1 MSYPRIYSLSTL
13 GILKHYIHDYL
24 FHPTRTDFV
33 GSNGVG
39 KSIIADLLQMIFVY
53 DKDLIKFGTDGV
65 KKEERQ
71 INTLPYKTKCAYCF
85 LNIEVDLGKFITIGI
100 QINSQKGKRI
110 IPYVITKQADINLK
124 INELALE
131 KEELIFARDLLKRK
145 ESGEKEIAD
154 IQDLATFLYEKQG
167 LRLNF
172 FGNNESVN
180 TYYKFLYDKNILPL
194 NLSQDKNLKAFA
206 KVIQSF
212 SKAKTLNL
220 SGNQASRNLKEFLFE
235 ESDEDILVNFQKEQS
250 ELEKILR
257 EYESLNK
264 DIQNLSNKQKKLIYL
279 RELEQSHKA
288 QFKSFKKAE
297 LQNTYIE
304 LKQLQQSETDGKTL
318 TATHQLELD
327 ELKTAIE
334 NLPKEEKAVKQSYEE
349 ADANFNMFNR
359 YEELVNSIEK
369 LGEDITELK
378 MFIFPEVDDSWRNEI
393 QRIDISN
400 RNNEAIKKEI
410 AFAKPYLEKY
420 KTLKNIVRIRK
431 EQSEILDELKS
442 SLKEEKAA
450 KEKLLSLL
458 LQDNDED
465 GLLYWYLKNLPT
477 LNDEQLQAILYYAT
491 TPVSE
496 ISNPDGS
503 FQYINPDELIKDFEA
518 NSSQKGLWLK
528 LGALRQFIQLNPD
541 AALLGDRANL
551 QQSVQQLINKLN
563 AAVNSMNSKLE
574 ALAHIADGKSYDTS
588 LFDYP
593 FDIAIVEN
601 SNIEKLKNA
610 VACIL
615 QIDERITQLQ
625 AQKKREEEE
634 LSEIRNRFKVEYD
647 EPEVVK
653 KELLK
658 IRKECDQKKVQ
669 FYQEKGARQTK
680 LESLESKLQ
689 RDKQDLQ
696 IIIDNLTKKQAE
708 FNTFNSAYYKDF
720 QENIE
725 DFPLTPNDIEELG
738 QNYNELWEEYK
749 TTFIGI
755 SNSFEETSNE
765 KNPAVQLAIKDQGF
779 SFRVLEEALLGSKI
793 KSTDDIAT
801 ALQEANQ
808 TRTTIANG
816 IRDNMIKI
824 FSRTT
829 ERYDKYDDQVK
840 RINAFFVDR
849 KISGKFY
856 FKLEFDGNKEIK
868 IDYIKQMAYEVRNT
882 ATKGELHFGQSIV
895 DFIEDFFRKQAKI
908 KDKVPID
915 KLLNPKTYFE
925 LSAKLTDRFGTEVP
939 GSTGETYSAIAL
951 LGIARLSA
959 VQKEKR
965 NGLRF
970 IILEELGSLDN
981 TNFNTFPAIAEEF
994 QYQIITMAPHTFNI
1008 GLSDEWYAHHLIK
1021 GKEDDNINYC
1031 PSASYFKTE
1040 DSNEDLNI
1048 YINKIAN
1055 ELD

>member
-1 MSYPRIYSLSTL
+1 MNYPRIYSLSTV

-33 GSNGVG
+33 GANGVG

-85 LNIEVDLGKFITIGI
+85 LNIEVNAGKFITIGI

-110 IPYVITKQADINLK
+110 IPFVITKQAEINLK
-124 INELALE
+124 INELSLE
-131 KEELIFARDLLKRK
+131 KEELIFAKDLLKEK
-145 ESGEKEIAD
+145 EAGEKEIVD
-154 IQDLATFLYEKQG
+154 IQDLATFLYEKHK

-172 FGNNESVN
+172 FSNNESVS

-235 ESDEDILVNFQKEQS
+235 ESDEDILANFQKEQS

-257 EYESLNK
+257 EYESLNNE
-264 DIQNLSNKQKKLIYL
+264 IQNLSNKQKRLINL
-279 RELEQSHKA
+279 RELEQSHKVK
-288 QFKSFKKAE
+288 FKSFKEAE
-297 LQNTYIE
+297 LQNTSIE
-304 LKQLQQSETDGKTL
+304 LKQLQQKELEGKTHI
-318 TATHQLELD
+318 ATQETEFN

-334 NLPKEEKAVKQSYEE
+334 NLPAEEKVIKQGYEE
-349 ADANFNMFNR
+349 ADANLNMFNR
-359 YEELVNSIEK
+359 YQDLSNSIEK
-369 LGEDITELK
+369 LGEDIKELK
-378 MFIFPEVDDSWRNEI
+378 MFIRPEVDDSWANEI

-400 RNNEAIKKEI
+400 RNNQDIKKEI
-410 AFAKPYLEKY
+410 TFSKPYLEKY
-420 KTLKNIVRIRK
+420 KTLEKIVQIRK

-442 SLKEEKAA
+442 SLKKEKET

-458 LQDNDED
+458 QNNDEN
-465 GLLYWYLKNLPT
+465 GLLHWYIKNLPT
-477 LNDEQLQAILYYAT
+477 LDNQQLQAFLYYAT
-491 TPVSE
+491 IPVSE
-496 ISNPDGS
+496 ISNPNNLS
-503 FQYINPDELIKDFEA
+503 QYINPNELIDNFKATPSEE
-518 NSSQKGLWLK
+518 GLWLK
-528 LGALRQFIQLNPD
+528 LGALHQFIKSNSD
-541 AALLGDRANL
+541 AALLGNRTNL
-551 QQSVQQLINKLN
+551 EQSVKQLIKKLN
-563 AAVNSMNSKLE
+563 TEIDFIHSKQE
-574 ALAHIADGKSYDTS
+574 ALTNIADGKPYEIS
-588 LFDYP
+588 LFEYS
-593 FDIAIVEN
+593 FDISIVVF

-615 QIDERITQLQ
+615 QIDEKISQLQ
-625 AQKKREEEE
+625 SQKKGEEEE
-634 LSEIRNRFKVEYD
+634 LLEIKNHFKIEYD

-658 IRKECDQKKVQ
+658 VRKEWSNKKDKFYEQKGV
-669 FYQEKGARQTK
+669 K
-680 LESLESKLQ
+680 LSKMDSLERELQ
-689 RDKQDLQ
+689 RYKQDLQ
-696 IIIDNLTKKQAE
+696 TIISNLTKKQTE
-708 FNTFNSAYYKDF
+708 FNTLNGNYYEYF
-720 QENIE
+720 QENITT
-725 DFPLTPNDIEELG
+725 FPLTRGNIEELKFT
-738 QNYNELWEEYK
+738 YNELWEEYK
-749 TTFIGI
+749 TVFIGI

-765 KNPAVQLAIKDQGF
+765 KNPAIQLAIKDQSF
-779 SFRVLEEALLGSKI
+779 SFRVLEEVLLGNKI
-793 KSTDDIAT
+793 KSTDDITT
-801 ALQEANQ
+801 ALDEANQ

-824 FSRTT
+824 FSKTT
-829 ERYDKYDDQVK
+829 ERYEKYDDQVK

-849 KISGKFY
+849 KISNKFY

-868 IDYIKQMAYEVRNT
+868 IDYIKQIAYEVRNT
-882 ATKGELHFGQSIV
+882 ATKGELQFGQSIV

-908 KDKVPID
+908 KNKVPID

-925 LSAKLTDRFGTEVP
+925 LSAKLTDQFGTEVP

-1021 GKEDDNINYC
+1021 GKKDDNINYC
-1031 PSASYFKTE
+1031 PSASYFKTK

-1048 YINKIAN
+1048 YINRIEK
-1055 ELD
+1055 

>member
-1 MSYPRIYSLSTL
+1 MSYPRIYSLSTV
-13 GILKHYIHDYL
+13 GVLKHYIHDYL

-53 DKDLIKFGTDGV
+53 DKDLVKFGTDGV

-71 INTLPYKTKCAYCF
+71 ISTLPYKTKCAYCF
-85 LNIEVDLGKFITIGI
+85 LNIEVDSGKFLTIGI

-110 IPYVITKQADINLK
+110 IPFVITKQADINLK
-124 INELALE
+124 INELTLE
-131 KEELIFARDLLKRK
+131 KEGLLFAKDLLKEK
-145 ESGEKEIAD
+145 ESGDKEIAD
-154 IQDLATFLYEKQG
+154 IQDLATFLYEKHG

-235 ESDEDILVNFQKEQS
+235 ESDEDILANFQKEQS

-264 DIQNLSNKQKKLIYL
+264 DIQNLSNKQKKLINL

-288 QFKSFKKAE
+288 KFKSFKKAE
-297 LQNTYIE
+297 FQNAYIE
-304 LKQLQQSETDGKTL
+304 LKKLQQREAEGKAL
-318 TATHQLELD
+318 IATQQTELD

-334 NLPKEEKAVKQSYEE
+334 NFPAEEKAVKQSYEE
-349 ADANFNMFNR
+349 ADANFNIFNR
-359 YEELVNSIEK
+359 YEELANSIEK
-369 LGEDITELK
+369 VGKNVNELK
-378 MFIFPEVDDSWRNEI
+378 MFILPEVDDSWRNKT

-400 RNNEAIKKEI
+400 RNNEDIKKEI
-410 AFAKPYLEKY
+410 AFAKPYLGKY
-420 KTLKNIVRIRK
+420 KTLKNIVQTRK
-431 EQSEILDELKS
+431 EQSGILDELKS
-442 SLKEEKAA
+442 SLKKDKAT
-450 KEKLLSLL
+450 KEKLLLL
-458 LQDNDED
+458 LRENDEN
-465 GLLYWYLKNLPT
+465 GLLYWYLKNLPA

-491 TPVSE
+491 IPVSE
-496 ISNPDGS
+496 ISNPDDS
-503 FQYINPDELIKDFEA
+503 FQYVNPDELIKDFKA
-518 NSSQKGLWLK
+518 TSSPKGLWLK
-528 LGALRQFIQLNPD
+528 LGALHQFIQFNPD

-551 QQSVQQLINKLN
+551 EQSVQQLIHKLN
-563 AAVNSMNSKLE
+563 AETSSINSKIE
-574 ALAHIADGKSYDTS
+574 ALDNITDGKPYDTS
-588 LFDYP
+588 LFDHSI
-593 FDIAIVEN
+593 DISLVEN
-601 SNIEKLKNA
+601 SNIEKLKSA

-615 QIDERITQLQ
+615 QIDEKISQLQ
-625 AQKKREEEE
+625 SQKKREGEE
-634 LSEIRNRFKVEYD
+634 LLEIKNRFKVEYD

-653 KELLK
+653 KALLK
-658 IRKECDQKKVQ
+658 VRKEWSDKKDN
-669 FYQEKGARQTK
+669 FYEQKGAKQSRFK
-680 LESLESKLQ
+680 SLESDIQ

-696 IIIDNLTKKQAE
+696 IIIGNLIKRQTE
-708 FNTFNSAYYKDF
+708 FDTLNSAYYKDF
-720 QENIE
+720 QENVE
-725 DFPLTPNDIEELG
+725 VFPLTLNDIEELSR
-738 QNYNELWEEYK
+738 NYNELWEEYK

-801 ALQEANQ
+801 TLQEANQ

-925 LSAKLTDRFGTEVP
+925 LSAKLTDQFGTEVP

-994 QYQIITMAPHTFNI
+994 QYQIVTMAPHTFNI

-1031 PSASYFKTE
+1031 PSASYFKTK

-1048 YINKIAN
+1048 YINRIAK
-1055 ELD
+1055 

>member
-1 MSYPRIYSLSTL
+1 MSYPRIYSLSTV
-13 GILKHYIHDYL
+13 GVLKHYVHDYL

-39 KSIIADLLQMIFVY
+39 KSIIADLLQMVFVY

-71 INTLPYKTKCAYCF
+71 ISTLPYKTKYAYCF
-85 LNIEVDLGKFITIGI
+85 LNIEVDTGKFITIGI

-110 IPYVITKQADINLK
+110 IPFVVTKQADMNLK
-124 INELALE
+124 INELVLE
-131 KEELIFARDLLKRK
+131 KEGLIFARDLLKEK
-145 ESGEKEIAD
+145 ESGEKEIVD
-154 IQDLATFLYEKQG
+154 IQELATFLYEKQG

-172 FGNNESVN
+172 FGNNESAN

-235 ESDEDILVNFQKEQS
+235 ESDEDILSNFQKEQS

-264 DIQNLSNKQKKLIYL
+264 DIQNLSNKQKRLISL

-288 QFKSFKKAE
+288 KFKSFKEAE
-297 LQNTYIE
+297 LHNAYIE
-304 LKQLQQSETDGKTL
+304 LKQLQDREAEGKAAI
-318 TATHQLELD
+318 ATHQIELD

-334 NLPKEEKAVKQSYEE
+334 NLPAEEKVIKQGYEE

-359 YEELVNSIEK
+359 YETLTTSIEK
-369 LGEDITELK
+369 LGEDINELK
-378 MFIFPEVDDSWRNEI
+378 MFILPEIAGSWNNEI
-393 QRIDISN
+393 QKIDILSRYN
-400 RNNEAIKKEI
+400 QDIKKEI

-420 KTLKNIVRIRK
+420 RTLENIVRIRK
-431 EQSEILDELKS
+431 EQLEILDELKS
-442 SLKEEKAA
+442 SLKKEKSV

-458 LQDNDED
+458 WNKDEN
-465 GLLYWYLKNLPT
+465 GLLYWYIKNLPV
-477 LNDEQLQAILYYAT
+477 LDNEQLQAVLYYAT

-496 ISNPDGS
+496 VTTPDNS
-503 FQYINPDELIKDFEA
+503 AQYVNPDELIRDFKA
-518 NSSQKGLWLK
+518 NSSSKGIWLK
-528 LGALRQFIQLNPD
+528 LGALHQFIQFNPD

-551 QQSVQQLINKLN
+551 EQSVQQLMHKLN
-563 AAVNSMNSKLE
+563 AEVSSINSKIE
-574 ALAHIADGKSYDTS
+574 ALEHITDGKPYDTS
-588 LFDYP
+588 LFDHS
-593 FDIAIVEN
+593 FDISLVES
-601 SNIEKLKNA
+601 SNIEKLKSA

-615 QIDERITQLQ
+615 QIDEKISQLRS
-625 AQKKREEEE
+625 QKKREEEE
-634 LSEIRNRFKVEYD
+634 LLEIKNRFKVAYD

-658 IRKECDQKKVQ
+658 VRKEWSDKKDK
-669 FYQEKGARQTK
+669 FYEQKGARQTK
-680 LESLESKLQ
+680 LDSLESKIQ
-689 RDKQDLQ
+689 RDKRDLQ
-696 IIIDNLTKKQAE
+696 TIIDNLIKKQTE
-708 FNTFNSAYYKDF
+708 FNTLNSAYYKDF
-720 QENIE
+720 QENVE
-725 DFPLTPNDIEELG
+725 NFPSSTPKDIEALG
-738 QNYNELWEEYK
+738 RNYNELWEEYK
-749 TTFIGI
+749 TAFIGI

-793 KSTDDIAT
+793 RSTDDIAT

-824 FSRTT
+824 FSKTT

-895 DFIEDFFRKQAKI
+895 DFIEDFFKKQAKI
-908 KDKVPID
+908 KDKIPID

-925 LSAKLTDRFGTEVP
+925 LSAKLTDQFGTEVP

-994 QYQIITMAPHTFNI
+994 QYQIVTMAPHTFNI

-1031 PSASYFKTE
+1031 PSASYFKTK

-1048 YINKIAN
+1048 YINRIAK
-1055 ELD
+1055 

>member
-1 MSYPRIYSLSTL
+1 MSYPRIYSLSTV
-13 GILKHYIHDYL
+13 GVLKHYIHDYL

-53 DKDLIKFGTDGV
+53 DKDLVKFGTDGV

-71 INTLPYKTKCAYCF
+71 ISTLPYKTKCAYCF
-85 LNIEVDLGKFITIGI
+85 LNIEVDSGKFITIGI

-110 IPYVITKQADINLK
+110 IPFVITKQADINLK
-124 INELALE
+124 INELVLE
-131 KEELIFARDLLKRK
+131 KEGLIFAKDVLKEK
-145 ESGEKEIAD
+145 DSGEKEIVD
-154 IQDLATFLYEKQG
+154 IQDLATFLYQKHG

-235 ESDEDILVNFQKEQS
+235 ESDEDILANFHKEQT

-257 EYESLNK
+257 EYESLDK
-264 DIQNLSNKQKKLIYL
+264 DIQNLSNKQKRLTNL
-279 RELEQSHKA
+279 RELEQSHKTK
-288 QFKSFKKAE
+288 FKSFKEAE
-297 LQNTYIE
+297 LQNAYIE
-304 LKQLQQSETDGKTL
+304 LKQLQDKEAESKAEI
-318 TATHQLELD
+318 ATHQIELD
-327 ELKTAIE
+327 KLKTAIE
-334 NLPKEEKAVKQSYEE
+334 NLPIEEKAIKQAYEE
-349 ADANFNMFNR
+349 ADANFNMFSQ
-359 YEELVNSIEK
+359 YEELANNSEK
-369 LGEDITELK
+369 LSEDINELK
-378 MFIFPEVDDSWRNEI
+378 MFILPEVGDSWNGEI
-393 QRIDISN
+393 QRIDISK
-400 RNNEAIKKEI
+400 RDNEDIKKEI

-420 KTLKNIVRIRK
+420 KTLKNIVQTRK
-431 EQSEILDELKS
+431 EQFEILDESKS
-442 SLKEEKAA
+442 SLKKEKVA
-450 KEKLLSLL
+450 KEKLLSILRTNEENSLL
-458 LQDNDED
+458 N
-465 GLLYWYLKNLPT
+465 WYIKNLPK
-477 LNDEQLQAILYYAT
+477 LDNEHLQAVLHYAT

-496 ISNPDGS
+496 IDNPDDS
-503 FQYINPDELIKDFEA
+503 SQYVNPNELIKDFKA
-518 NSSQKGLWLK
+518 NSSSKGLWLK
-528 LGALRQFIQLNPD
+528 LGALHQFIQFNPD
-541 AALLGDRANL
+541 AALLGDKANL
-551 QQSVQQLINKLN
+551 EQSVQQLIHKLN
-563 AAVNSMNSKLE
+563 AEVSSINNKIE
-574 ALAHIADGKSYDTS
+574 ALEHITDGKPYNIS
-588 LFDYP
+588 LFEHS
-593 FDIAIVEN
+593 FDISIFEN
-601 SNIEKLKNA
+601 SNIEKLKSA
-610 VACIL
+610 IACIL
-615 QIDERITQLQ
+615 QIDEKISQLQ
-625 AQKKREEEE
+625 VQKKREEEE
-634 LSEIRNRFKVEYD
+634 LLEIKNRFKVAYD

-658 IRKECDQKKVQ
+658 ARKECDQNRVQ
-669 FYQEKGARQTK
+669 FYQEKGAKQMK
-680 LESLESKLQ
+680 LESLENKVQ
-689 RDKQDLQ
+689 RDKRDLQ
-696 IIIDNLTKKQAE
+696 AIIDNLTKEQVA
-708 FNTFNSAYYKDF
+708 FNRLNSAYYKHF
-720 QENIE
+720 QENVE
-725 DFPLTPNDIEELG
+725 NFPLTPKDIEELG
-738 QNYNELWEEYK
+738 RNYNELWEEYK
-749 TTFIGI
+749 TVFIGI

-765 KNPAVQLAIKDQGF
+765 KNPPVQLAIKDQFF

-824 FSRTT
+824 FSKTT

-868 IDYIKQMAYEVRNT
+868 IDYIKKMAYEVRNT
-882 ATKGELHFGQSIV
+882 ATKGELQFGQSIV
-895 DFIEDFFRKQAKI
+895 DFIEDFFKKQAKI
-908 KDKVPID
+908 KNKVPID

-925 LSAKLTDRFGTEVP
+925 LSAKLTDQYGTEVP

-1031 PSASYFKTE
+1031 PSASYFKTK
-1040 DSNEDLNI
+1040 DNNEDLDI
-1048 YINKIAN
+1048 YINNIAK
-1055 ELD
+1055 

>member
-1 MSYPRIYSLSTL
+1 MSYPRIYSLSTV

-53 DKDLIKFGTDGV
+53 DKDLIKFGTDCV

-85 LNIEVDLGKFITIGI
+85 LNIEVDAGKFIIIGI
-100 QINSQKGKRI
+100 QLNSQKGKRI
-110 IPYVITKQADINLK
+110 IPFIITKQADINLK
-124 INELALE
+124 INELVLE
-131 KEELIFARDLLKRK
+131 KEELIFAKDLLK
-145 ESGEKEIAD
+145 EKEGGKKEIVD
-154 IQDLATFLYEKQG
+154 IQDLATFLYEKHN

-172 FGNNESVN
+172 FSYNESIS

-220 SGNQASRNLKEFLFE
+220 SGNQASKNLKEFLFE
-235 ESDEDILVNFQKEQS
+235 ESDEDILANFQKEQS

-264 DIQNLSNKQKKLIYL
+264 DIQNLSTKQKRLINL
-279 RELEQSHKA
+279 RALEQSHKVK
-288 QFKSFKKAE
+288 FKSFKEAE

-304 LKQLQQSETDGKTL
+304 LKQLQQRESEGKALITNQE
-318 TATHQLELD
+318 TEFNELQI
-327 ELKTAIE
+327 AVE
-334 NLPKEEKAVKQSYEE
+334 NLPAEEDVIKKSYEE
-349 ADANFNMFNR
+349 ADANFNMFNL
-359 YEELVNSIEK
+359 YQDLSNSVEK
-369 LGEDITELK
+369 LGEDINELK
-378 MFIFPEVDDSWRNEI
+378 MFIRPELDDSWANEI

-400 RNNEAIKKEI
+400 RNNQDIKKEI
-410 AFAKPYLEKY
+410 TFSKPYLEKY
-420 KTLKNIVRIRK
+420 KTLEKIAHTRK
-431 EQSEILDELKS
+431 EQSGILDELKS
-442 SLKEEKAA
+442 SLKKDKAT

-458 LQDNDED
+458 QNNDDNR
-465 GLLYWYLKNLPT
+465 LLHWYIKNLPT
-477 LNDEQLQAILYYAT
+477 LNNEQLQAVLYYAT
-491 TPVSE
+491 TPIFE
-496 ISNPDGS
+496 IANPDNS
-503 FQYINPDELIKDFEA
+503 SQYINPNELINGFNA
-518 NSSQKGLWLK
+518 NSSKEGLWIK
-528 LGALRQFIQLNPD
+528 LGALHQFIKFNPD
-541 AALLGDRANL
+541 AALLEDRTNL
-551 QQSVQQLINKLN
+551 EQSVKKLIQKLN
-563 AAVNSMNSKLE
+563 TEINSINSKLE
-574 ALAHIADGKSYDTS
+574 ALENIADGKLYDTN
-588 LFDYP
+588 LFDYS

-615 QIDERITQLQ
+615 QIDEKISQLQ
-625 AQKKREEEE
+625 SQKKREEEE
-634 LSEIRNRFKVEYD
+634 LLEIKNKFKIEYD
-647 EPEVVK
+647 EPEVVQ

-658 IRKECDQKKVQ
+658 VRKEWSDKKDKFHEQKGVK
-669 FYQEKGARQTK
+669 QTK
-680 LESLESKLQ
+680 LESLEIQIK
-689 RDKQDLQ
+689 RDKQGLHT
-696 IIIDNLTKKQAE
+696 IIGNLNKKQTE
-708 FNTFNSAYYKDF
+708 FDTFNNGYFENF
-720 QENIE
+720 QENIT
-725 DFPLTPNDIEELG
+725 DFPLTPRNTEELEHA
-738 QNYNELWEEYK
+738 YNELWEEYK
-749 TTFIGI
+749 TDFIGI
-755 SNSFEETSNE
+755 SNLFEETSNE
-765 KNPAVQLAIKDQGF
+765 KNLAVQLAIKDHTF
-779 SFRVLEEALLGSKI
+779 SFRVLEETLLGNRI
-793 KSTDDIAT
+793 KSTDDIT
-801 ALQEANQ
+801 IALDEANQ

-824 FSRTT
+824 FSKTT
-829 ERYDKYDDQVK
+829 ERYDKYNDQIK

-849 KISGKFY
+849 KISNKFY

-868 IDYIKQMAYEVRNT
+868 IDYIKQIAFEVRNT
-882 ATKGELHFGQSIV
+882 ATKGELQFGQSIV
-895 DFIEDFFRKQAKI
+895 DFIEDFFKKQAKI
-908 KDKVPID
+908 KNKVPID

-925 LSAKLTDRFGTEVP
+925 LSAKLTDQFGTEVP

-959 VQKEKR
+959 VQKEQR

-1021 GKEDDNINYC
+1021 GKQDDNINYC
-1031 PSASYFKTE
+1031 PSASYFKTK
-1040 DSNEDLNI
+1040 DNNEDLNI
-1048 YINKIAN
+1048 YINKI
-1055 ELD
+1055 EK

>member
-1 MSYPRIYSLSTL
+1 MSYPRIYSLSTV

-33 GSNGVG
+33 GANGVG

-85 LNIEVDLGKFITIGI
+85 LNIEVNASKFITIGI
-100 QINSQKGKRI
+100 QINNQKGKRI
-110 IPYVITKQADINLK
+110 IPFVITKQADISLK

-131 KEELIFARDLLKRK
+131 KEELIFAKDLLKEK
-145 ESGEKEIAD
+145 ESGEKEIVD
-154 IQDLATFLYEKQG
+154 IQDLATFLYEKHG

-172 FGNNESVN
+172 FSNNETVN
-180 TYYKFLYDKNILPL
+180 NYYKFLYDKSILPL

-220 SGNQASRNLKEFLFE
+220 SGNQASKNLKEFLFE
-235 ESDEDILVNFQKEQS
+235 ESDEDILANFQKEQS

-264 DIQNLSNKQKKLIYL
+264 EIQNLSNKQKRLTSL
-279 RELEQSHKA
+279 RELEQSHKVK
-288 QFKSFKKAE
+288 FKSFKEAE
-297 LQNTYIE
+297 LQNACIE
-304 LKQLQQSETDGKTL
+304 LKQLEQRESEGKTL
-318 TATHQLELD
+318 IANQETEFA
-327 ELKTAIE
+327 ELKTAIQ
-334 NLPKEEKAVKQSYEE
+334 NLPAEEEIVKKSYEE
-349 ADANFNMFNR
+349 ADENFNMFNR
-359 YEELVNSIEK
+359 YQDLSNSIEK
-369 LGEDITELK
+369 LGKEVDELK
-378 MFIFPEVDDSWRNEI
+378 MLILPEVDNSWKNEI
-393 QRIDISN
+393 QRIDILS
-400 RNNEAIKKEI
+400 RNNEGIKKEI
-410 AFAKPYLEKY
+410 TFVKPYLEKY
-420 KTLKNIVRIRK
+420 KTLEKIIQTRK

-442 SLKEEKAA
+442 SLKNDKAT
-450 KEKLLSLL
+450 KEKLLELL
-458 LQDNDED
+458 KDNNEN
-465 GLLYWYLKNLPT
+465 GLLHWYIKNLP
-477 LNDEQLQAILYYAT
+477 LLDNEQLQTVLFYAT
-491 TPVSE
+491 KPISE
-496 ISNPDGS
+496 ISNPDS
-503 FQYINPDELIKDFEA
+503 LSQYINPDELIKNFEA
-518 NSSQKGLWLK
+518 NPSKDGIWLK
-528 LGALRQFIQLNPD
+528 LGALHQFIQFNPD
-541 AALLGDRANL
+541 ATLLGDKANL
-551 QQSVQQLINKLN
+551 EQSVQQLIQKLN
-563 AAVNSMNSKLE
+563 TEISSINTKLE
-574 ALAHIADGKSYDTS
+574 ALENITDGKSYDTN
-588 LFDYP
+588 LFDYS
-593 FDIAIVEN
+593 FDTAIVEN

-610 VACIL
+610 VTCIL
-615 QIDERITQLQ
+615 QIDEKTSQLQ
-625 AQKKREEEE
+625 SQKKREEEE
-634 LSEIRNRFKVEYD
+634 LLQIKNKFKVEYD
-647 EPEVVK
+647 EPGVVK

-658 IRKECDQKKVQ
+658 VRKEWSDKKDQ
-669 FYQEKGARQTK
+669 FYEQKGAKQIK
-680 LESLESKLQ
+680 FQSLESKIKS
-689 RDKQDLQ
+689 DKQALQ
-696 IIIDNLTKKQAE
+696 IIIGNLIKKQTE
-708 FNTFNSAYYKDF
+708 FTTLNDAYYQHF
-720 QENIE
+720 QKNVTN
-725 DFPLTPNDIEELG
+725 FPLTPINTEEL
-738 QNYNELWEEYK
+738 QQAYNGLWEEYK

-755 SNSFEETSNE
+755 SNSFEETSDD
-765 KNPAVQLAIKDQGF
+765 KNPAVQLTIKDQDF
-779 SFRVLEEALLGSKI
+779 SFRVLEEALLGNKI
-793 KSTDDIAT
+793 KSTDDITT
-801 ALQEANQ
+801 ALDEANQ

-824 FSRTT
+824 FSKTT
-829 ERYDKYDDQVK
+829 ERYEKYDDQVK

-849 KISGKFY
+849 KISNKFY

-868 IDYIKQMAYEVRNT
+868 IDYIKQIAYEVRNT
-882 ATKGELHFGQSIV
+882 ATKGELQFGQSIV

-908 KDKVPID
+908 KNKVPID

-925 LSAKLTDRFGTEVP
+925 LSAKLTDQFGTEVP

-1031 PSASYFKTE
+1031 PSASYFKTK
-1040 DSNEDLNI
+1040 DNNEDLNI
-1048 YINKIAN
+1048 YINRI
-1055 ELD
+1055 

>member
-1 MSYPRIYSLSTL
+1 MSYPRIYSLSTV

-33 GSNGVG
+33 GANGVG

-85 LNIEVDLGKFITIGI
+85 LNIGVNAGKFITIGI
-100 QINSQKGKRI
+100 QINNQKGKRI
-110 IPYVITKQADINLK
+110 IPFVITKQADLSLK

-131 KEELIFARDLLKRK
+131 KEELIFAKDLLKEK
-145 ESGEKEIAD
+145 EAGEKEIVD
-154 IQDLATFLYEKQG
+154 IQDLATLLYEKYK

-172 FGNNESVN
+172 FSNNETVG

-235 ESDEDILVNFQKEQS
+235 ESDEDILTNFQKEQS

-264 DIQNLSNKQKKLIYL
+264 DIQNLSNKQKRLINL
-279 RELEQSHKA
+279 RELEQSHKVK
-288 QFKSFKKAE
+288 FKAFKEAE
-297 LQNTYIE
+297 LQNAYIE
-304 LKQLQQSETDGKTL
+304 LKQLEQRESEGKTL
-318 TATHQLELD
+318 ITTQETEFA

-334 NLPKEEKAVKQSYEE
+334 NFPVKEEILKKSCED
-349 ADANFNMFNR
+349 ADENFNMFNR
-359 YEELVNSIEK
+359 YQDLSNSVEK
-369 LGEDITELK
+369 LGKEIDELK
-378 MFIFPEVDDSWRNEI
+378 MFIRPEVDDRWANEI
-393 QRIDISN
+393 QRIDILN
-400 RNNEAIKKEI
+400 RNNEGIKKEFT
-410 AFAKPYLEKY
+410 FAKPYLEKY
-420 KTLKNIVRIRK
+420 KTLEKIVQTRK

-442 SLKEEKAA
+442 SLKNDKAT
-450 KEKLLSLL
+450 KEKLLAL
-458 LQDNDED
+458 LQDNDEN
-465 GLLYWYLKNLPT
+465 GLLHWYIKNLPS
-477 LNDEQLQAILYYAT
+477 LDNEQLQTVLHYAT
-491 TPVSE
+491 KPISE
-496 ISNPDGS
+496 ISNPDNLS
-503 FQYINPDELIKDFEA
+503 QYISPDELINNFEA
-518 NSSQKGLWLK
+518 NPSKNGIWLK
-528 LGALRQFIQLNPD
+528 LGALYQFIQFNPD
-541 AALLGDRANL
+541 ATLLGDKANL
-551 QQSVQQLINKLN
+551 EKSVQQLIQKLN
-563 AAVNSMNSKLE
+563 TEIRFINTKLE
-574 ALAHIADGKSYDTS
+574 ALENIVDGKPYDVS
-588 LFDYP
+588 LFDYS
-593 FDIAIVEN
+593 FDVSIAVF

-615 QIDERITQLQ
+615 QIDEKISQLQ
-625 AQKKREEEE
+625 SQKKREEEE
-634 LSEIRNRFKVEYD
+634 LLQIKNKFKVEYD

-653 KELLK
+653 KELSK
-658 IRKECDQKKVQ
+658 VRKEWSDKKDQ
-669 FYQEKGARQTK
+669 FYEEKGAKQSK
-680 LESLESKLQ
+680 FKSLESKIKD
-689 RDKQDLQ
+689 DKQALQ
-696 IIIDNLTKKQAE
+696 IIIGNLTKKQTE
-708 FNTFNSAYYKDF
+708 FTTLNNAYYQHF
-720 QENIE
+720 QENIT
-725 DFPLTPNDIEELG
+725 DFPLTPRNTEELE
-738 QNYNELWEEYK
+738 QAYNVLWEEYK
-749 TTFIGI
+749 TAFIGI
-755 SNSFEETSNE
+755 SNSFEETSDE
-765 KNPAVQLAIKDQGF
+765 KNPAVQLTIKYQDF
-779 SFRVLEEALLGSKI
+779 SFKVLEEALLGNKI
-793 KSTDDIAT
+793 KSTDDITT
-801 ALQEANQ
+801 ALDEANQ

-824 FSRTT
+824 FSKTT
-829 ERYDKYDDQVK
+829 ERYEKYDDQVK

-849 KISGKFY
+849 KISNKFY
-856 FKLEFDGNKEIK
+856 FKLEFDGNKEVK
-868 IDYIKQMAYEVRNT
+868 IDYIKQIAYEVRNT
-882 ATKGELHFGQSIV
+882 VTKGELQFGQSII

-908 KDKVPID
+908 KNKVPID

-925 LSAKLTDRFGTEVP
+925 LSAKLTDQFGTEVP

-965 NGLRF
+965 DGLRF

-1031 PSASYFKTE
+1031 PSASYFKTK
-1040 DSNEDLNI
+1040 DNNEDLNI
-1048 YINKIAN
+1048 YVNRIEK
-1055 ELD
+1055 

>member
-1 MSYPRIYSLSTL
+1 MSYPRIYSLSTV
-13 GILKHYIHDYL
+13 GVLKHYIHDYL

-53 DKDLIKFGTDGV
+53 DKDLVKFGTDGV

-71 INTLPYKTKCAYCF
+71 ISTLPYKTKCAYCF
-85 LNIEVDLGKFITIGI
+85 LNIEVDSGKFITIGI
-100 QINSQKGKRI
+100 QISSQKSKRI
-110 IPYVITKQADINLK
+110 IPFVITKQADINLR
-124 INELALE
+124 INELVLE
-131 KEELIFARDLLKRK
+131 KEGLIFAKDVLKEK
-145 ESGEKEIAD
+145 ESGEKEIVD
-154 IQDLATFLYEKQG
+154 IQDLATFLYEKHG

-172 FGNNESVN
+172 FSNNEGVN

-235 ESDEDILVNFQKEQS
+235 ESDEDILANFQKEQS

-264 DIQNLSNKQKKLIYL
+264 DIQNLSNKQKRLTSL

-288 QFKSFKKAE
+288 KFQSFKEAE
-297 LQNTYIE
+297 LQNAYIE
-304 LKQLQQSETDGKTL
+304 LKQLQDKEAEGKTVV
-318 TATHQLELD
+318 ATLQIELD
-327 ELKTAIE
+327 DLKTAIK
-334 NLPKEEKAVKQSYEE
+334 NLPAEEKAIKQGYEN
-349 ADANFNMFNR
+349 ADVNFNMFNR
-359 YEELVNSIEK
+359 YEELAKSIEK
-369 LGEDITELK
+369 LGEDINELK
-378 MFIFPEVDDSWRNEI
+378 MFILPEVDNSWGNEI

-400 RNNEAIKKEI
+400 RNNQDIKKEI

-420 KTLKNIVRIRK
+420 KTLESIVQIRK
-431 EQSEILDELKS
+431 EQLEILDELKS
-442 SLKEEKAA
+442 SLKREKAA

-458 LQDNDED
+458 WDKDEN
-465 GLLYWYLKNLPT
+465 GLLYWYIKNFPVLD
-477 LNDEQLQAILYYAT
+477 NEQLQAVLYYAT

-496 ISNPDGS
+496 ISNPDDS
-503 FQYINPDELIKDFEA
+503 SQYVNPDELIQDFNA
-518 NSSQKGLWLK
+518 NSSRKGLWLK
-528 LGALRQFIQLNPD
+528 LGALHQFIPFNPD
-541 AALLGDRANL
+541 AELLQDRANL
-551 QQSVQQLINKLN
+551 EKTIQQLVHKLN
-563 AAVNSMNSKLE
+563 IEINSVNSTLE
-574 ALAHIADGKSYDTS
+574 VLENIVDGKPYDTI
-588 LFDYP
+588 LFDYS
-593 FDIAIVEN
+593 FDIAIIEN
-601 SNIEKLKNA
+601 NNIEKLKNA

-615 QIDERITQLQ
+615 QIEEKISELQ
-625 AQKKREEEE
+625 SQKKREEEQ
-634 LSEIRNRFKVEYD
+634 LLEIKNQFKVEYD
-647 EPEVVK
+647 EPEVVR

-658 IRKECDQKKVQ
+658 IRKAWSDKKDK
-669 FYQEKGARQTK
+669 FYEQKGAKQTK
-680 LESLESKLQ
+680 LESLESKIK

-696 IIIDNLTKKQAE
+696 IIIGNLTNKQTD
-708 FNTFNSAYYKDF
+708 FTTLNSAYYKHF
-720 QENIE
+720 QENVT
-725 DFPLTPNDIEELG
+725 DFPLTPGNTEELEHS
-738 QNYNELWEEYK
+738 YNGLWEEYK
-749 TTFIGI
+749 TAFIGI

-765 KNPAVQLAIKDQGF
+765 KNPAVQLTIKDHGF

-816 IRDNMIKI
+816 IRDNMVRI

-868 IDYIKQMAYEVRNT
+868 IDYIKQIAYEVRNT
-882 ATKGELHFGQSIV
+882 ATKGELQFGQSIV
-895 DFIEDFFRKQAKI
+895 DFIEDFFKKQAKI

-925 LSAKLTDRFGTEVP
+925 LSAKLTDQFGTEVP

-1021 GKEDDNINYC
+1021 GKEDNSVNYC
-1031 PSASYFKTE
+1031 PSASYFKTKNN
-1040 DSNEDLNI
+1040 NEDLNI
-1048 YINKIAN
+1048 YINKIAK
-1055 ELD
+1055 

>member
-1 MSYPRIYSLSTL
+1 MNYPRIYSLSTV

-33 GSNGVG
+33 GANGVG

-85 LNIEVDLGKFITIGI
+85 LNIEINTGKFITIGI
-100 QINSQKGKRI
+100 QLNSQKGKRI
-110 IPYVITKQADINLK
+110 IPFVITKEADINLK

-131 KEELIFARDLLKRK
+131 KEKLLFAKDLLKGK
-145 ESGEKEIAD
+145 KTGEKEIVD
-154 IQDLATFLYEKQG
+154 IQDLATFLYEKHR

-172 FGNNESVN
+172 FSNNETVS
-180 TYYKFLYDKNILPL
+180 TYYKFLYDKKILPL

-220 SGNQASRNLKEFLFE
+220 SGNQASKNLKEFLFE
-235 ESDEDILVNFQKEQS
+235 ESDEDILANFQKEQS

-264 DIQNLSNKQKKLIYL
+264 DIQNLSNKQKRLISL
-279 RELEQSHKA
+279 RELEQEYKVKL
-288 QFKSFKKAE
+288 KSFKEAE

-304 LKQLQQSETDGKTL
+304 LKQLEQRESEEKTL
-318 TATHQLELD
+318 IATQKAEID
-327 ELKTAIE
+327 KLKIAIE
-334 NLPKEEKAVKQSYEE
+334 NLPAEEE
-349 ADANFNMFNR
+349 AIKQGYEQADTNYNKFNR
-359 YEELVNSIEK
+359 YQDLSNTIGK
-369 LGEDITELK
+369 LDKEIDELK
-378 MFIFPEVDDSWRNEI
+378 TFIRPEVDDSWMEKI

-400 RNNEAIKKEI
+400 RNNQDIKKEI
-410 AFAKPYLEKY
+410 TFAKPYLEKY
-420 KTLKNIVRIRK
+420 KTHESITQTRK
-431 EQSEILDELKS
+431 EQTEILDELKS
-442 SLKEEKAA
+442 SLKKDKTT

-458 LQDNDED
+458 RDNDEN
-465 GLLYWYLKNLPT
+465 GLLHWYIKNLPT
-477 LNDEQLQAILYYAT
+477 LDNEQLQAVLYYAT
-491 TPVSE
+491 KPISE
-496 ISNPDGS
+496 VSNPDNLS
-503 FQYINPDELIKDFEA
+503 QYVNPDELIKNFQA
-518 NSSQKGLWLK
+518 NPSKDGIWLK
-528 LGALRQFIQLNPD
+528 LGALYQFIQFNPD
-541 AALLGDRANL
+541 ATLLGDRTNL
-551 QQSVQQLINKLN
+551 EQSVNQLIQKLNTENGYIDSKLN
-563 AAVNSMNSKLE
+563 ALKN
-574 ALAHIADGKSYDTS
+574 IGDGKPYDTN
-588 LFDYP
+588 LFDYS
-593 FDIAIVEN
+593 FDPSIVES
-601 SNIEKLKNA
+601 SNIEKLKNS

-615 QIDERITQLQ
+615 QIDERIAQLQ
-625 AQKKREEEE
+625 AQKDREAEE
-634 LSEIRNRFKVEYD
+634 LLEIKNQFKIKYD
-647 EPEVVK
+647 EPEVVREELIKVRKEWNDK
-653 KELLK
+653 KNKFYERKGTIQTRFDSLK
-658 IRKECDQKKVQ
+658 IKM
-669 FYQEKGARQTK
+669 
-680 LESLESKLQ
+680 Q
-689 RDKQDLQ
+689 RDEQDLQ
-696 IIIDNLTKKQAE
+696 AILDNLTNKQAA
-708 FNTFNSAYYKDF
+708 FNTLNGTYFDYF

-725 DFPLTPNDIEELG
+725 VFSLISQNLEELE
-738 QNYNELWEEYK
+738 NDYKELWEEYK
-749 TTFIGI
+749 TTFVSI

-765 KNPAVQLAIKDQGF
+765 RNPAVQLATKDQSF

-793 KSTDDIAT
+793 RSTDDITT

-808 TRTTIANG
+808 ARTIIANG

-824 FSRTT
+824 FSKTT
-829 ERYDKYDDQVK
+829 ERYEKYEDQVK
-840 RINAFFVDR
+840 RINTFFVDR

-856 FKLEFDGNKEIK
+856 FKLQFDSNKEIK
-868 IDYIKQMAYEVRNT
+868 IDYIKQIAYEVRNT
-882 ATKGELHFGQSIV
+882 ATKGELQFGQSIV

-908 KDKVPID
+908 KNKVPID

-925 LSAKLTDRFGTEVP
+925 LSAKLTDQNGIEVP

-959 VQKEKR
+959 VQKEKQ

-1021 GKEDDNINYC
+1021 GKDDDNINYC
-1031 PSASYFKTE
+1031 PSASYFKTKN
-1040 DSNEDLNI
+1040 SNEDLNI
-1048 YINKIAN
+1048 YINRITN

>member
-1 MSYPRIYSLSTL
+1 MSYPRIYSLSTV

-24 FHPTRTDFV
+24 FHPKRTDFV
-33 GSNGVG
+33 GANGVG

-53 DKDLIKFGTDGV
+53 DKDHIKFGTDGV

-85 LNIEVDLGKFITIGI
+85 LNIEVNTGKFITIGI
-100 QINSQKGKRI
+100 QINNQKGKRI
-110 IPYVITKQADINLK
+110 IPFVITKQADISLK
-124 INELALE
+124 INELSLE
-131 KEELIFARDLLKRK
+131 KEELIFAKDLLKEK
-145 ESGEKEIAD
+145 EAVEKEIVD
-154 IQDLATFLYEKQG
+154 IQDLATFIYEKHK

-172 FGNNESVN
+172 FSNNETVN
-180 TYYKFLYDKNILPL
+180 NYYRFLYDKNILPL

-220 SGNQASRNLKEFLFE
+220 SGNQASKNLKEFLFE
-235 ESDEDILVNFQKEQS
+235 ESDEDILANFQKEQS

-264 DIQNLSNKQKKLIYL
+264 DIQNLSNKQKRLISL
-279 RELEQSHKA
+279 RELEQSHKVK
-288 QFKSFKKAE
+288 FKSFKEAE
-297 LQNTYIE
+297 LQNACIE
-304 LKQLQQSETDGKTL
+304 LKQLEQRESEGKTQI
-318 TATHQLELD
+318 TTQETEFT

-334 NLPKEEKAVKQSYEE
+334 NLPVEEEKIKKSYEE
-349 ADANFNMFNR
+349 ADENFNMFNL
-359 YEELVNSIEK
+359 YQDLSNSIEK
-369 LGEDITELK
+369 LGKEVDELK
-378 MFIFPEVDDSWRNEI
+378 MFIRPEVDDSWANEI
-393 QRIDISN
+393 QRIDILS
-400 RNNEAIKKEI
+400 RNNEGIKKEVT
-410 AFAKPYLEKY
+410 FAKPYLEKY
-420 KTLKNIVRIRK
+420 KTLEKIVQTRK

-442 SLKEEKAA
+442 SLKNDKAT
-450 KEKLLSLL
+450 KEKLLELL
-458 LQDNDED
+458 KDNNEN
-465 GLLYWYLKNLPT
+465 GLLHWYIKNLPS
-477 LNDEQLQAILYYAT
+477 LDNEQLQTVLYYAT
-491 TPVSE
+491 KPIAE
-496 ISNPDGS
+496 ISNPNNS
-503 FQYINPDELIKDFEA
+503 SQYINPDELINNFKTIPSEEGF
-518 NSSQKGLWLK
+518 WLK
-528 LGALRQFIQLNPD
+528 LGALNQFIQFNPD
-541 AALLGDRANL
+541 AVLLGDRKNL
-551 QQSVQQLINKLN
+551 EQSVQQLIQKLN
-563 AAVNSMNSKLE
+563 TEISLINTRLE
-574 ALAHIADGKSYDTS
+574 ALQNITDGKPYDVN
-588 LFDYP
+588 LFDYF
-593 FDIAIVEN
+593 FDISIAIF

-615 QIDERITQLQ
+615 QIDEKTSQLQ
-625 AQKKREEEE
+625 SQKKREEEE
-634 LSEIRNRFKVEYD
+634 LLQIKNKFKVEYD

-658 IRKECDQKKVQ
+658 VRKECDQKRVQ
-669 FYQEKGARQTK
+669 FYQEQGAKQTMLK
-680 LESLESKLQ
+680 SLESKIQ

-696 IIIDNLTKKQAE
+696 IIIGNLTKKQAE
-708 FNTFNSAYYKDF
+708 FTTLNSAYYEYF
-720 QENIE
+720 QENIT
-725 DFPLTPNDIEELG
+725 DFPSTPKNTEELE
-738 QNYNELWEEYK
+738 QAYNGLWEEYK
-749 TTFIGI
+749 TAFIGI

-765 KNPAVQLAIKDQGF
+765 NNPAVQLTIKDQDF
-779 SFRVLEEALLGSKI
+779 SFRVLEEALLGNKI
-793 KSTDDIAT
+793 KSTDDITT
-801 ALQEANQ
+801 ALDEANQ
-808 TRTTIANG
+808 TRTNIANG

-824 FSRTT
+824 FSKTT
-829 ERYDKYDDQVK
+829 ERYEKYDDQVK

-849 KISGKFY
+849 KISNKFY

-868 IDYIKQMAYEVRNT
+868 IDYIKQIAYEVRNT
-882 ATKGELHFGQSIV
+882 ATKGELQFGQSIV

-908 KDKVPID
+908 KNKVPID

-925 LSAKLTDRFGTEVP
+925 LSAKLTDQFGTEVP

-1031 PSASYFKTE
+1031 PSASYFKTK
-1040 DSNEDLNI
+1040 DNNEDLNI
-1048 YINKIAN
+1048 YINRIEK
-1055 ELD
+1055 

>member
-1 MSYPRIYSLSTL
+1 MSYPRIYSLSTV

-33 GSNGVG
+33 GANGVG

-71 INTLPYKTKCAYCF
+71 INTIPYKTKCAYCF
-85 LNIEVDLGKFITIGI
+85 LNIEVNAGKFITIGI

-110 IPYVITKQADINLK
+110 IPFVITKQADIHLK

-131 KEELIFARDLLKRK
+131 KEELIFAKDLLKEK
-145 ESGEKEIAD
+145 GAGEKEIVD
-154 IQDLATFLYEKQG
+154 IQNLATFLYEKHK

-172 FGNNESVN
+172 FSNNETVS

-220 SGNQASRNLKEFLFE
+220 SGNQASRSLKEFLFE

-264 DIQNLSNKQKKLIYL
+264 DIQNLSNKQKRLTNL
-279 RELEQSHKA
+279 RELEQSHKVK
-288 QFKSFKKAE
+288 FKSFKEAE

-304 LKQLQQSETDGKTL
+304 LKQLEQRESEGKTL
-318 TATHQLELD
+318 IETQETEFN
-327 ELKTAIE
+327 ELKTAVE
-334 NLPKEEKAVKQSYEE
+334 NLPAEEEIIKKSYEE

-359 YEELVNSIEK
+359 YQDLSNSIEK
-369 LGEDITELK
+369 LSEDINELK
-378 MFIFPEVDDSWRNEI
+378 MFIRPEVDDSWANEI
-393 QRIDISN
+393 QRIDILS
-400 RNNEAIKKEI
+400 RNNEDIKKEI
-410 AFAKPYLEKY
+410 TFAKPYLEKY
-420 KTLKNIVRIRK
+420 KTLENIVQTRK
-431 EQSEILDELKS
+431 KQSEILDELKS
-442 SLKEEKAA
+442 SLKNDKAI
-450 KEKLLSLL
+450 KEKLLAL
-458 LQDNDED
+458 LQNNDEN
-465 GLLYWYLKNLPT
+465 GLLHWYIKNLPS
-477 LNDEQLQAILYYAT
+477 LDNEQLQAVLYYAT
-491 TPVSE
+491 KPISK
-496 ISNPDGS
+496 ISNPDS
-503 FQYINPDELIKDFEA
+503 LSQYINPEELINNFKTIPSKEGF
-518 NSSQKGLWLK
+518 WLK
-528 LGALRQFIQLNPD
+528 LGALNQFIQFNSD
-541 AALLGDRANL
+541 ATLLGDKANPE
-551 QQSVQQLINKLN
+551 QSVQRLIQKLN
-563 AAVNSMNSKLE
+563 TEISFINTKLE
-574 ALAHIADGKSYDTS
+574 ALENIADGKPYDVS
-588 LFDYP
+588 LFDYF
-593 FDIAIVEN
+593 FDVSIAIF

-615 QIDERITQLQ
+615 QIDEKTSQLQ
-625 AQKKREEEE
+625 SQKKREEEE
-634 LSEIRNRFKVEYD
+634 LLQIKNKFKVEYD

-653 KELLK
+653 KELLSV
-658 IRKECDQKKVQ
+658 RKEWSDKKDH
-669 FYQEKGARQTK
+669 FYEQKGAKQSK
-680 LESLESKLQ
+680 FKSLESKIKG
-689 RDKQDLQ
+689 DKQDLQ
-696 IIIDNLTKKQAE
+696 IIIGNLTKKQTE
-708 FNTFNSAYYKDF
+708 FTTLNNAYYQHF
-720 QENIE
+720 QENVT
-725 DFPLTPNDIEELG
+725 DFPLTPRNTEELE
-738 QNYNELWEEYK
+738 QAYNGLWEEYK
-749 TTFIGI
+749 TAFIGI
-755 SNSFEETSNE
+755 SNSFEETSDE
-765 KNPAVQLAIKDQGF
+765 KNPAVQLTIKEQDF
-779 SFRVLEEALLGSKI
+779 SFRVLEEALLGNKI
-793 KSTDDIAT
+793 KSTDDITT
-801 ALQEANQ
+801 ALDEANQ

-824 FSRTT
+824 FSKTT
-829 ERYDKYDDQVK
+829 ERYEKYDDQVK

-849 KISGKFY
+849 KISNKFY

-868 IDYIKQMAYEVRNT
+868 IDYIKQIAYEVRNT
-882 ATKGELHFGQSIV
+882 ATKGELQFGQSIV

-908 KDKVPID
+908 KNKVPID

-925 LSAKLTDRFGTEVP
+925 LSAKLTDQFGTEVP

-1031 PSASYFKTE
+1031 PSASYFKTK
-1040 DSNEDLNI
+1040 DNNEDLNI
-1048 YINKIAN
+1048 YVNRIEK
-1055 ELD
+1055 

>member
-1 MSYPRIYSLSTL
+1 MSFPRIYSLSTV

-24 FHPTRTDFV
+24 FHPTRTDFI

-85 LNIEVDLGKFITIGI
+85 LNIEVATAKFISIGI
-100 QINSQKGKRI
+100 QLNSQKGKRI
-110 IPYVITKQADINLK
+110 IPFIVAKQAEITKH
-124 INELALE
+124 INELSLE
-131 KEELIFARDLLKRK
+131 KEELIFSKDLLKEK
-145 ESGEKEIAD
+145 ESGEKEIVD
-154 IQDLATFLYEKQG
+154 IQDLATFLHEKKG
-167 LRLNF
+167 LRLSF
-172 FGNNESVN
+172 FSNNEGVN

-264 DIQNLSNKQKKLIYL
+264 DIQNLSNKQKRLISL

-288 QFKSFKKAE
+288 KFKSLKEAE
-297 LQNTYIE
+297 LQNTYID
-304 LKQLQQSETDGKTL
+304 LKQLQQGETEGKTL
-318 TATHQLELD
+318 IANQQIKLD
-327 ELKTAIE
+327 ELTKAIE
-334 NLPKEEKAVKQSYEE
+334 SLPAEEEAIKRGYEE
-349 ADANFNMFNR
+349 ADANVNMFNR
-359 YEELVNSIEK
+359 YQDLSNSIEK
-369 LGEDITELK
+369 LGEDINELK
-378 MFIFPEVDDSWRNEI
+378 MFILPEVDDSWKNGI

-400 RNNEAIKKEI
+400 RNNQDIKREI

-420 KTLKNIVRIRK
+420 KTLESVVKVRK

-442 SLKEEKAA
+442 SLKKEKAT

-458 LQDNDED
+458 QDNDANC
-465 GLLYWYLKNLPT
+465 LLHWYIKNLPK
-477 LNDEQLQAILYYAT
+477 LDDEQLQVFFRYAT
-491 TPVSE
+491 TPISE
-496 ISNPDGS
+496 IANPDNS
-503 FQYINPDELIKDFEA
+503 SQYINPDELIDSFNA
-518 NSSQKGLWLK
+518 NSSKEGLWLK
-528 LGALRQFIQLNPD
+528 LGALHQFIQFNPD
-541 AALLGDRANL
+541 ATLLGDRANL
-551 QQSVQQLINKLN
+551 EQSVNQLIQKLN
-563 AAVNSMNSKLE
+563 TEITTIDSKLE
-574 ALAHIADGKSYDTS
+574 ALASIADAKPYDIN

-601 SNIEKLKNA
+601 SDIEELKSA

-615 QIDERITQLQ
+615 QIDEKVAQLQ
-625 AQKKREEEE
+625 SQKKREEEE
-634 LSEIRNRFKVEYD
+634 LLAIKNRFKVEYD
-647 EPEVVK
+647 EPEVVR
-653 KELLK
+653 KELLRL
-658 IRKECDQKKVQ
+658 RKEWSNKKDKFYEQK
-669 FYQEKGARQTK
+669 GTK
-680 LESLESKLQ
+680 QSRFKSLESDIQ

-696 IIIDNLTKKQAE
+696 NIIGNLIKKQTE
-708 FNTFNSAYYKDF
+708 FDRLNSAYYKSY
-720 QENIE
+720 QENIT
-725 DFPLTPNDIEELG
+725 DFPLAPEKVEELEDA
-738 QNYNELWEEYK
+738 YNKLWEEYK
-749 TTFIGI
+749 TVFIGI

-765 KNPAVQLAIKDQGF
+765 KNPTVQLAIKDQSF
-779 SFRVLEEALLGSKI
+779 SFRALEEALLGNKI
-793 KSTDDIAT
+793 KSADDITT

-816 IRDNMIKI
+816 IRDNMIRI

-829 ERYDKYDDQVK
+829 ERYDKYEDQVK

-849 KISGKFY
+849 KISNKFY

-868 IDYIKQMAYEVRNT
+868 IDHIKQIAYEVRNT
-882 ATKGELHFGQSIV
+882 ATKGELQFGQSIV
-895 DFIEDFFRKQAKI
+895 DFIEDFFKKLANI
-908 KDKVPID
+908 KAIVPIE

-925 LSAKLTDRFGTEVP
+925 LSAKLTDQFGTEVP

-1031 PSASYFKTE
+1031 PSASYFKTK
-1040 DSNEDLNI
+1040 DNNEDLNI
-1048 YINKIAN
+1048 YINRIEK
-1055 ELD
+1055 

>member
-1 MSYPRIYSLSTL
+1 
-13 GILKHYIHDYL
+13 
-24 FHPTRTDFV
+24 
-33 GSNGVG
+33 
-39 KSIIADLLQMIFVY
+39 MIFVY
-53 DKDLIKFGTDGV
+53 DKDLVKFGTDGV

-71 INTLPYKTKCAYCF
+71 ISTLPYKTKCAYCF
-85 LNIEVDLGKFITIGI
+85 LNIEVDSGKFITIGI
-100 QINSQKGKRI
+100 QISSQKSKRI
-110 IPYVITKQADINLK
+110 IPFVITKQADINLR

-131 KEELIFARDLLKRK
+131 KDGLIFAKDVLKEK
-145 ESGEKEIAD
+145 ESGEKEIVD
-154 IQDLATFLYEKQG
+154 IQDLATFLYEKHG

-172 FGNNESVN
+172 FGNNEGVN

-235 ESDEDILVNFQKEQS
+235 ESDEDILANFQKEQS

-264 DIQNLSNKQKKLIYL
+264 DIQNLSNKQKRLTSL

-288 QFKSFKKAE
+288 KFQSFKEAE
-297 LQNTYIE
+297 LQNAYIE
-304 LKQLQQSETDGKTL
+304 LKQLQDKEAEGKTVV
-318 TATHQLELD
+318 ATLQIELD
-327 ELKTAIE
+327 DLKTAIE
-334 NLPKEEKAVKQSYEE
+334 YLPAEEKTVKQGYEE
-349 ADANFNMFNR
+349 ADTNFNMFNR
-359 YEELVNSIEK
+359 YEELANSIEK

-400 RNNEAIKKEI
+400 RNNETIKKEI

-420 KTLKNIVRIRK
+420 KVLKNIVRIRK

-458 LQDNDED
+458 QDNDED

-491 TPVSE
+491 MPVSE

-518 NSSQKGLWLK
+518 NSSPKGLWLK

-563 AAVNSMNSKLE
+563 AEINSMNSKLE
-574 ALAHIADGKSYDTS
+574 ALEHIADGKSYDTS
-588 LFDYP
+588 LFNYS

-601 SNIEKLKNA
+601 SNIEKLRNA

-615 QIDERITQLQ
+615 QIDERLTQLQ

-634 LSEIRNRFKVEYD
+634 LSEIKNRFKVEYD

-658 IRKECDQKKVQ
+658 IRKEWSDKKDK
-669 FYQEKGARQTK
+669 FYEQKGAKQSRFK
-680 LESLESKLQ
+680 SLENDVQ

-696 IIIDNLTKKQAE
+696 IIIGNLIKKQTE
-708 FNTFNSAYYKDF
+708 FDTLNSAYYKDF
-720 QENIE
+720 QENVE

-908 KDKVPID
+908 KDKIPID

-925 LSAKLTDRFGTEVP
+925 LSAKLTDQFGTEVP

-1031 PSASYFKTE
+1031 PSASYFKTK

-1048 YINKIAN
+1048 YINRIAK
-1055 ELD
+1055 

>member
-1 MSYPRIYSLSTL
+1 MNYPRIYSLSTV

-33 GSNGVG
+33 GANGVG

-85 LNIEVDLGKFITIGI
+85 LNIEVNAGKFITIGI

-110 IPYVITKQADINLK
+110 IPFVITKQADINLK
-124 INELALE
+124 INELSLE
-131 KEELIFARDLLKRK
+131 NEELIFAKDLLK
-145 ESGEKEIAD
+145 EKEAGKKEIVD
-154 IQDLATFLYEKQG
+154 IQDLATFLYEKHR

-172 FGNNESVN
+172 FSNNESVN

-235 ESDEDILVNFQKEQS
+235 ESDEDILTNFQKEQS

-264 DIQNLSNKQKKLIYL
+264 DIQNLSNKQKRLINL
-279 RELEQSHKA
+279 RELEQSHKVS
-288 QFKSFKKAE
+288 FKSFKEAE

-304 LKQLQQSETDGKTL
+304 LKQLENRESEGKRLIT
-318 TATHQLELD
+318 TQETEFT

-334 NLPKEEKAVKQSYEE
+334 NLPEEEEIIKKSYEE

-359 YEELVNSIEK
+359 YQELSNIIEK
-369 LGEDITELK
+369 LGKEVDELK
-378 MFIFPEVDDSWRNEI
+378 MFIRPEVDDSWANYI
-393 QRIDISN
+393 QRIDILS
-400 RNNEAIKKEI
+400 RNNEGIKKEI
-410 AFAKPYLEKY
+410 TFAKPYLEKY
-420 KTLKNIVRIRK
+420 KTLEKIVQIRK
-431 EQSEILDELKS
+431 EQLEILDELKS
-442 SLKEEKAA
+442 SLKNDKAT
-450 KEKLLSLL
+450 KEKLLAL
-458 LQDNDED
+458 LQDNDER
-465 GLLYWYLKNLPT
+465 GLLHWYIKNLPS
-477 LNDEQLQAILYYAT
+477 LDNEQLQTVLFYAT
-491 TPVSE
+491 KPISE
-496 ISNPDGS
+496 ISNPDNS
-503 FQYINPDELIKDFEA
+503 SQYINPDELINNFKATPSEEGF
-518 NSSQKGLWLK
+518 WLK
-528 LGALRQFIQLNPD
+528 LGALHQFVQFNPNGT
-541 AALLGDRANL
+541 LLADRTNL
-551 QQSVQQLINKLN
+551 EQSVRQLIQKLN
-563 AAVNSMNSKLE
+563 TEISSINTKLE
-574 ALAHIADGKSYDTS
+574 ALQNISDGKSYDVN
-588 LFDYP
+588 LFDYF
-593 FDIAIVEN
+593 FDTSIAVF

-615 QIDERITQLQ
+615 QIGEKTSQLQ
-625 AQKKREEEE
+625 SQKKREEEE
-634 LSEIRNRFKVEYD
+634 LLEIKNQFKVEYD

-653 KELLK
+653 KELLRV
-658 IRKECDQKKVQ
+658 RKDWSDKKDQ
-669 FYQEKGARQTK
+669 FYEQKGTKQTRFD
-680 LESLESKLQ
+680 SLENKIQ
-689 RDKQDLQ
+689 RDRQDLQ
-696 IIIDNLTKKQAE
+696 IIICNLTNKQTA
-708 FNTFNSAYYKDF
+708 FNTLNSEYYDNF
-720 QENIE
+720 QKNIT
-725 DFPLTPNDIEELG
+725 DFPLALENVEELE
-738 QNYNELWEEYK
+738 NACNKLWEEYK
-749 TTFIGI
+749 TAFIGI
-755 SNSFEETSNE
+755 SNSFEETNNE
-765 KNPAVQLAIKDQGF
+765 KNLAVQLTIKGQDF
-779 SFRVLEEALLGSKI
+779 SFRVLEEALLGNKI
-793 KSTDDIAT
+793 KSTDDITT
-801 ALQEANQ
+801 ALDEANQ

-824 FSRTT
+824 FSKTT
-829 ERYDKYDDQVK
+829 ERYEKYDDQVK

-849 KISGKFY
+849 KISNKFY
-856 FKLEFDGNKEIK
+856 FKLQFDGNKEIK
-868 IDYIKQMAYEVRNT
+868 IDYIKQIAYEVRNT
-882 ATKGELHFGQSIV
+882 ATKGELQFGQSIV

-908 KDKVPID
+908 KNKVPID

-925 LSAKLTDRFGTEVP
+925 LSAKLTDQFGTEVP

-1031 PSASYFKTE
+1031 PSASYFKTK
-1040 DSNEDLNI
+1040 DNNEDLNI
-1048 YINKIAN
+1048 YINRREK
-1055 ELD
+1055 

>member
-1 MSYPRIYSLSTL
+1 MSHPRIYSLSTV

-24 FHPTRTDFV
+24 FHPIRTDFV
-33 GSNGVG
+33 GANGVG

-85 LNIEVDLGKFITIGI
+85 LNIEVNAGKFITIGI
-100 QINSQKGKRI
+100 QINNQKGKRI
-110 IPYVITKQADINLK
+110 IPFVITKQADISLK

-131 KEELIFARDLLKRK
+131 KEELIFAKNLLKEK
-145 ESGEKEIAD
+145 EAGEKEIVD
-154 IQDLATFLYEKQG
+154 IQGLATFLYEKYR

-172 FGNNESVN
+172 FSNNESVS

-235 ESDEDILVNFQKEQS
+235 ESDEDILTNFQKEQS

-264 DIQNLSNKQKKLIYL
+264 DIQNLSNKQKRLINL
-279 RELEQSHKA
+279 RELEQSHKVK
-288 QFKSFKKAE
+288 FKSFKEAE

-304 LKQLQQSETDGKTL
+304 LKQLQQRELDGKMLIANQET
-318 TATHQLELD
+318 EFD
-327 ELKTAIE
+327 ELKTAIG
-334 NLPKEEKAVKQSYEE
+334 NLPAEEETIKQSYEE

-359 YEELVNSIEK
+359 YQDLSNSIEK
-369 LGEDITELK
+369 LVEDIRELK
-378 MFIFPEVDDSWRNEI
+378 MFIRPEVDDSWTNEI
-393 QRIDISN
+393 QRIDILS
-400 RNNEAIKKEI
+400 RNNEGIKKEI
-410 AFAKPYLEKY
+410 NFAEPYLEKY
-420 KTLKNIVRIRK
+420 KTLEKIIQTRK
-431 EQSEILDELKS
+431 EQLGILDELKS
-442 SLKEEKAA
+442 SLKNDKAI
-450 KEKLLSLL
+450 KGKLLAL
-458 LQDNDED
+458 LQDNDES
-465 GLLYWYLKNLPT
+465 GLLHWYIKNLPS
-477 LNDEQLQAILYYAT
+477 LDNEQLQTVLYYAT
-491 TPVSE
+491 KPISE
-496 ISNPDGS
+496 ISNPNNS
-503 FQYINPDELIKDFEA
+503 SQYINPDELIKNFEA
-518 NSSQKGLWLK
+518 NPSKNGIWLK
-528 LGALRQFIQLNPD
+528 LGALHQFIQFNPD
-541 AALLGDRANL
+541 AKLLGDKANL
-551 QQSVQQLINKLN
+551 EQSVQQLIQILN
-563 AAVNSMNSKLE
+563 IEISSINTKLE
-574 ALAHIADGKSYDTS
+574 ALENITDGRSCNVS
-588 LFDYP
+588 LFDYS
-593 FDIAIVEN
+593 FDSSITVFN
-601 SNIEKLKNA
+601 NIEKLQNA

-615 QIDERITQLQ
+615 QIGEKISQLQ
-625 AQKKREEEE
+625 SQKKKDEEE
-634 LSEIRNRFKVEYD
+634 LLEIKNQFKVEYD
-647 EPEVVK
+647 EPQVVK

-658 IRKECDQKKVQ
+658 IRKERSDKKDK
-669 FYQEKGARQTK
+669 FYEEKGAKQSK
-680 LESLESKLQ
+680 FKSLESKIKG
-689 RDKQDLQ
+689 DKQDLL
-696 IIIDNLTKKQAE
+696 IIFSNLTKKQTE
-708 FNTFNSAYYKDF
+708 FTTLNNAYYQQF
-720 QENIE
+720 QENIT
-725 DFPLTPNDIEELG
+725 DFSLIAGNTEELK
-738 QNYNELWEEYK
+738 QTYNELWEEYK
-749 TTFIGI
+749 TAFIGI
-755 SNSFEETSNE
+755 SNLFEETSDE
-765 KNPAVQLAIKDQGF
+765 KNPSVQLTIKDQSF
-779 SFRVLEEALLGSKI
+779 SFRVLEEALLGNKI
-793 KSTDDIAT
+793 KSTDDITT
-801 ALQEANQ
+801 ALDEANQ

-824 FSRTT
+824 SSKTT
-829 ERYDKYDDQVK
+829 ERYEKYDDQVK

-849 KISGKFY
+849 KISNKFY

-868 IDYIKQMAYEVRNT
+868 IDYIKQIAYEVRNT
-882 ATKGELHFGQSIV
+882 ATKGELQFGQSIV

-908 KDKVPID
+908 KNKVPID

-925 LSAKLTDRFGTEVP
+925 LSAKLTDQFGTEVP

-1031 PSASYFKTE
+1031 PSASYFKTK
-1040 DSNEDLNI
+1040 DNNEDLNI
-1048 YINKIAN
+1048 YINRIEK
-1055 ELD
+1055 

>member
-1 MSYPRIYSLSTL
+1 MSYPRIYSLSTV
-13 GILKHYIHDYL
+13 GVLKHYIHDYL

-53 DKDLIKFGTDGV
+53 DKDLVKFGTDGV

-71 INTLPYKTKCAYCF
+71 ISTLPYKTKCAYCF
-85 LNIEVDLGKFITIGI
+85 LNIEVDSGKFITIGI

-110 IPYVITKQADINLK
+110 IPFVITKQADINLK

-131 KEELIFARDLLKRK
+131 KEGLIFAKDLLKEK
-145 ESGEKEIAD
+145 ESGDKEIAD
-154 IQDLATFLYEKQG
+154 IQDLATFLYEKHR

-235 ESDEDILVNFQKEQS
+235 ESDEDILANFQKEQS

-264 DIQNLSNKQKKLIYL
+264 DIQNLSNKQKRLTSL
-279 RELEQSHKA
+279 RELEQSHKTK
-288 QFKSFKKAE
+288 FKSFKEAE
-297 LQNTYIE
+297 LQNAYIE
-304 LKQLQQSETDGKTL
+304 LKQLQDNEAEGKAAI
-318 TATHQLELD
+318 ATHEIELD
-327 ELKTAIE
+327 ELRTAIE
-334 NLPKEEKAVKQSYEE
+334 NLPAEEKSIKQGYEE

-359 YEELVNSIEK
+359 YEELTKSIEK
-369 LGEDITELK
+369 LGEGINELK
-378 MFIFPEVDDSWRNEI
+378 MFILPEIDDSWRDRL
-393 QRIDISN
+393 QKIDILS
-400 RNNEAIKKEI
+400 RDNEDIKKEI

-420 KTLKNIVRIRK
+420 KTLKNIVQTRK
-431 EQSEILDELKS
+431 EQLEILDELKS
-442 SLKEEKAA
+442 SLKKEKAA

-458 LQDNDED
+458 RDKDEN
-465 GLLYWYLKNLPT
+465 GLLYWYIKNLPV
-477 LNDEQLQAILYYAT
+477 LNNEQLQAVLYYAT
-491 TPVSE
+491 TSVSE
-496 ISNPDGS
+496 IANPDNS
-503 FQYINPDELIKDFEA
+503 AQYVNPDELIKDFKA
-518 NSSQKGLWLK
+518 NSSLKGLWIK
-528 LGALRQFIQLNPD
+528 LGALHQFIQFNPD
-541 AALLGDRANL
+541 AALLGDRENL
-551 QQSVQQLINKLN
+551 EQSVQQLIHKLN
-563 AAVNSMNSKLE
+563 TETSSINSRIE
-574 ALAHIADGKSYDTS
+574 ALKHITDGKPYDTT
-588 LFDYP
+588 LFDQS
-593 FDIAIVEN
+593 FDISLVEN

-610 VACIL
+610 AACTL
-615 QIDERITQLQ
+615 QIDEKIAQLQ

-634 LSEIRNRFKVEYD
+634 LLEIKNRFKVEYD

-653 KELLK
+653 RELLK
-658 IRKECDQKKVQ
+658 VRKECDQKRVQ
-669 FYQEKGARQTK
+669 FYQEKGAKQTK
-680 LESLESKLQ
+680 LDSLESKIQ
-689 RDKQDLQ
+689 RDKRDLQ
-696 IIIDNLTKKQAE
+696 TIIDNLTKKQVA
-708 FNTFNSAYYKDF
+708 FNTLNSAYYEYF
-720 QENIE
+720 QENVE
-725 DFPLTPNDIEELG
+725 DFPLTSKDIEALG
-738 QNYNELWEEYK
+738 RNYNELWEEYK
-749 TTFIGI
+749 TAFIGI

-765 KNPAVQLAIKDQGF
+765 KNPAVQLAIKDQDF
-779 SFRVLEEALLGSKI
+779 SFRVLEEELLGSKI
-793 KSTDDIAT
+793 KSTDDIAS

-824 FSRTT
+824 FSKTT

-856 FKLEFDGNKEIK
+856 FKLEFDGDKEIK

-882 ATKGELHFGQSIV
+882 ATKGELQFGQSIV

-908 KDKVPID
+908 KNKIPID

-925 LSAKLTDRFGTEVP
+925 LSAKLTDQFGTEVP

-1021 GKEDDNINYC
+1021 GKEDDNINYR
-1031 PSASYFKTE
+1031 PSASYFKTK

-1048 YINKIAN
+1048 YINKIAK
-1055 ELD
+1055 

>member
-1 MSYPRIYSLSTL
+1 MSHPRIYSLSTV

-33 GSNGVG
+33 GANGVG

-85 LNIEVDLGKFITIGI
+85 LNIEVNAGKFITIGI
-100 QINSQKGKRI
+100 QINNQKGKRI
-110 IPYVITKQADINLK
+110 IPFVITKQADISLK

-131 KEELIFARDLLKRK
+131 KEELIFAKNLLKEK
-145 ESGEKEIAD
+145 AAGEKEIVD
-154 IQDLATFLYEKQG
+154 IQGLATFLYEKYR

-172 FGNNESVN
+172 FSNNESVS

-235 ESDEDILVNFQKEQS
+235 ESDEDILTNFQKEQS

-264 DIQNLSNKQKKLIYL
+264 DIQNLSNKQKRLTNL
-279 RELEQSHKA
+279 RELEQSHKVK
-288 QFKSFKKAE
+288 FKSFKEAE

-304 LKQLQQSETDGKTL
+304 LKQLQQRESDGKMLIANQET
-318 TATHQLELD
+318 EFD
-327 ELKTAIE
+327 ELKTAVG
-334 NLPKEEKAVKQSYEE
+334 NFPVEEEAIKQSYEE

-359 YEELVNSIEK
+359 YQDLSNSIEK
-369 LGEDITELK
+369 LVEDIHELK
-378 MFIFPEVDDSWRNEI
+378 MFIRPEVDDSWTNEI
-393 QRIDISN
+393 QRIDILS
-400 RNNEAIKKEI
+400 RNNEGIKKEI
-410 AFAKPYLEKY
+410 NFAEPYLEKY
-420 KTLKNIVRIRK
+420 KTLEKIIQTRK
-431 EQSEILDELKS
+431 EQLGILDELKS
-442 SLKEEKAA
+442 SLKNDKAI
-450 KEKLLSLL
+450 KGKLLAL
-458 LQDNDED
+458 LQDNDES
-465 GLLYWYLKNLPT
+465 GLLHWYIKNLPS
-477 LNDEQLQAILYYAT
+477 LDNEQLQTVLYYAT
-491 TPVSE
+491 KPISE
-496 ISNPDGS
+496 ISNPNNS
-503 FQYINPDELIKDFEA
+503 SQYINPDELVKNFEA
-518 NSSQKGLWLK
+518 NPSKNGIWLK
-528 LGALRQFIQLNPD
+528 LGALHQFIQFNPD
-541 AALLGDRANL
+541 AKLLGDKANL
-551 QQSVQQLINKLN
+551 EQSVQQLIQILN
-563 AAVNSMNSKLE
+563 IEISSINIKLE
-574 ALAHIADGKSYDTS
+574 ALENITDGRSYNVS
-588 LFDYP
+588 LFDYS
-593 FDIAIVEN
+593 FDSSITVFN
-601 SNIEKLKNA
+601 NIEKLQNA

-615 QIDERITQLQ
+615 QIGEKISQLQ
-625 AQKKREEEE
+625 SQKKKDEEE
-634 LSEIRNRFKVEYD
+634 LLEIKNQFKVEYD
-647 EPEVVK
+647 EPQVVK

-658 IRKECDQKKVQ
+658 IRKERSDKKDK
-669 FYQEKGARQTK
+669 FYEEKGAKQSK
-680 LESLESKLQ
+680 FKSLESKIKG
-689 RDKQDLQ
+689 DKQDLL
-696 IIIDNLTKKQAE
+696 IVFSNLTKKQTE
-708 FNTFNSAYYKDF
+708 FTTLNNAYYQQF
-720 QENIE
+720 QENIT
-725 DFPLTPNDIEELG
+725 DFSLIVGNTEELK
-738 QNYNELWEEYK
+738 QTYNELWEEYK
-749 TTFIGI
+749 TAFIGI
-755 SNSFEETSNE
+755 LNLFEETSDE
-765 KNPAVQLAIKDQGF
+765 KNPSVQLTIKDQSF
-779 SFRVLEEALLGSKI
+779 SFRVLEEALLGNKI
-793 KSTDDIAT
+793 KSTDDITT
-801 ALQEANQ
+801 ALDEANQ

-824 FSRTT
+824 FSKTT
-829 ERYDKYDDQVK
+829 ERYEKYDDQVK

-849 KISGKFY
+849 KISNKFY

-868 IDYIKQMAYEVRNT
+868 IDYIKQIAYEVRNT
-882 ATKGELHFGQSIV
+882 ATKGELQFGQSIV

-908 KDKVPID
+908 KNKVPID

-925 LSAKLTDRFGTEVP
+925 LSAKLTDQFGTEVP

-1031 PSASYFKTE
+1031 PSASYFKTK
-1040 DSNEDLNI
+1040 DNNEDLNI
-1048 YINKIAN
+1048 YINRIEK
-1055 ELD
+1055 

>member
-1 MSYPRIYSLSTL
+1 MMNYPRIYSLSTV
-13 GILKHYIHDYL
+13 GILKHYINDYL

-53 DKDLIKFGTDGV
+53 DKGLIEFGTDGV

-85 LNIEVDLGKFITIGI
+85 LNIEVDAGKFITIGI
-100 QINSQKGKRI
+100 QINSQRGKRI
-110 IPYVITKQADINLK
+110 IPFVITKQADINLK
-124 INELALE
+124 INELAIG
-131 KEELIFARDLLKRK
+131 KEELIFSTDLLK
-145 ESGEKEIAD
+145 EKEEGKQEILD
-154 IQDLATFLYEKQG
+154 IQDLAKFLYEKNK

-172 FGNNESVN
+172 FSNNETVN

-235 ESDEDILVNFQKEQS
+235 ESDEDILSNFQKEQS

-257 EYESLNK
+257 EYESLNT
-264 DIQNLSNKQKKLIYL
+264 DIQNLSNKQKRLIHL

-288 QFKSFKKAE
+288 KLKLFKEAE
-297 LQNTYIE
+297 LQNAYIE
-304 LKQLQQSETDGKTL
+304 RKQLQEAESKVNKLIASQ
-318 TATHQLELD
+318 QD
-327 ELKTAIE
+327 ELYELTKTIE
-334 NLPKEEKAVKQSYEE
+334 NFPAEEE
-349 ADANFNMFNR
+349 AVTNGYKEADENCNRFNR
-359 YEELVNSIEK
+359 YQELANSIEK
-369 LGEDITELK
+369 LDKDIDELK
-378 MFIFPEVDDSWRNEI
+378 MLVLPRVADSWGNEV
-393 QRIDISN
+393 QRIDISS
-400 RNNEAIKKEI
+400 RNNQDIKKEI
-410 AFAKPYLEKY
+410 ALAKPYLEKY
-420 KTLKNIVRIRK
+420 NTFEKILQTRK
-431 EQSEILDELKS
+431 EQSDILDELKS
-442 SLKEEKAA
+442 SLKKEKVA

-458 LQDNDED
+458 QNHDEN
-465 GLLYWYLKNLPT
+465 GLLDWYIKNFPV
-477 LNDEQLQAILYYAT
+477 LNNEQLQAVLYYAT
-491 TPVSE
+491 MSVSE
-496 ISNPDGS
+496 MANPDDS
-503 FQYINPDELIKDFEA
+503 SRYINPDELINDFKA
-518 NSSQKGLWLK
+518 TSSEKGIWLK
-528 LGALRQFIQLNPD
+528 LGALHQFIQFNPD
-541 AALLGDRANL
+541 ASLLENRTNL
-551 QQSVQQLINKLN
+551 EKSIKQLIQKFISEINIIDNKL
-563 AAVNSMNSKLE
+563 K
-574 ALAHIADGKSYDTS
+574 ALANISDSKPYDNTF
-588 LFDYP
+588 FDYS
-593 FDIAIVEN
+593 FDLSIVEN

-615 QIDERITQLQ
+615 QIHEKTAQYLSQKTIEEQELQ
-625 AQKKREEEE
+625 
-634 LSEIRNRFKVEYD
+634 EIKNQFKIKYD
-647 EPEVVK
+647 EPEVVR

-658 IRKECDQKKVQ
+658 LRKEWSDKKDK
-669 FYQEKGARQTK
+669 FYEHKGAKQNQQKSLDKDLERSKQDVQTIISDLTKAQTK
-680 LESLESKLQ
+680 FNTLNSSYYNNFQKNLTVFTTTLQDLEELES
-689 RDKQDLQ
+689 D
-696 IIIDNLTKKQAE
+696 
-708 FNTFNSAYYKDF
+708 
-720 QENIE
+720 
-725 DFPLTPNDIEELG
+725 
-738 QNYNELWEEYK
+738 YNKLWEDYK
-749 TTFIGI
+749 TTFVGV

-765 KNPAVQLAIKDQGF
+765 KNPAVQLSIKNRWF

-793 KSTDDIAT
+793 KSTDDITT

-816 IRDNMIKI
+816 IRDNMVKI

-829 ERYDKYDDQVK
+829 ERYNKYEDQVK

-849 KISGKFY
+849 KISNKFY
-856 FKLEFDGNKEIK
+856 FNLKFDDNKEIK
-868 IDYIKQMAYEVRNT
+868 INYIKQIAHEVRNT
-882 ATKGELHFGQSIV
+882 ATKGELQFGQSIV
-895 DFIEDFFRKQAKI
+895 DFIEEFFKKLAKI
-908 KDKVPID
+908 KDKISID

-925 LSAKLTDRFGTEVP
+925 LSAKLTDQSGTEVP

-1021 GKEDDNINYC
+1021 GKEDDNINCY
-1031 PSASYFKTE
+1031 PSASYFKTN
-1040 DSNEDLNI
+1040 DNNEDLNI
-1048 YINKIAN
+1048 YLNNITK
-1055 ELD
+1055 